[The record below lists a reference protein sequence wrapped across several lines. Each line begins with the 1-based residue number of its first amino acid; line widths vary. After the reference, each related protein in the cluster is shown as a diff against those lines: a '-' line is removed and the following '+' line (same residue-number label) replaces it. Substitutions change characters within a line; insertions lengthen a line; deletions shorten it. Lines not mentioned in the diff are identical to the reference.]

1 MEAKRVLLVESGR
14 FIGGVIHSLF
24 EREEKLEVR
33 EIFPEDPRALL
44 RAVREFDPEV
54 VVMDDTQ
61 HMEYLNHL
69 LHYLP
74 KSHQLRIVVVNANS
88 NKAEVY
94 QKQQVPVRKTS
105 DLFAVI

>member
-1 MEAKRVLLVESGR
+1 MALMEAKRVLLVESGR

-69 LHYLP
+69 
-74 KSHQLRIVVVNANS
+74 RIVVVNANS

-94 QKQQVPVRKTS
+94 QKQQVPVRKTA